1 MKDSVRVP
9 IALQVVVDDF
19 GWFEGKNGLADSRPA
34 RTGINRNHVLE
45 DYVVMNEIGKK
56 VGMKIVCGFTIG
68 EWDKDNVL
76 RGMEHATWDEEGW
89 DRASKI
95 DYELAQKCFEQLEKS
110 DYIELAFH
118 GLMHGYWVNGEN
130 YGNPREFFSYDIP
143 LDTKERKVNYPVKPV
158 PASYVD
164 EHLNA
169 FFKIYNSWGFSQ
181 KIRTFIM
188 PASLYKDIDTV
199 LEYAA
204 VAEKYGIKYWKN
216 FWAELN
222 DATTMLNSIVFL
234 NTRGGDMVE
243 WYEID
248 VEPEQI
254 ADKVY
259 NTDNNDEPAGFAI
272 LGSHW
277 PNFLSSDPSKNLE
290 NVDKWANYLNRQK
303 EIFGYM
309 LSKDI
314 AFAASQVLYN
324 KFLKLDFTDDTCIID
339 TSEVDAQNAPELSR
353 DIYISIKNDKVVKE
367 CIGAE
372 LEVYEKHD
380 EFTTYKLTR
389 KDKNLIKL
397 VF

>member
-1 MKDSVRVP
+1 MKNSVRLP
-9 IALQVVVDDF
+9 IALQIVVDDF
-19 GWFEGKNGLADSRPA
+19 GWHNGKNGLADGRPA
-34 RTGINRNHVLE
+34 RTGIDRNHVLE

-56 VGMKIVCGFTIG
+56 VGQKIVCGFTIG

-76 RGMEHATWDEEGW
+76 RGMEHATWDEKGW
-89 DRASKI
+89 DRASEI
-95 DYELAQKCFEQLEKS
+95 DYDLTQKCFEQLEKS
-110 DYIELAFH
+110 EFIELAFH

-158 PASYVD
+158 PAEYVD
-164 EHLNA
+164 EHLEA
-169 FFKIYNSWGFSQ
+169 YFKIYNSWGFSQ

-188 PASLYKDIDTV
+188 PASLYKDVDTV

-204 VAEKYGIKYWKN
+204 VARKYGIKYWKN
-216 FWAELN
+216 FWNELN
-222 DATTMLNSIVFL
+222 DATTMLHDIVFL

-254 ADKVY
+254 KDREY
-259 NTDNNDEPAGFAI
+259 NTEDPTQPAGFII

-277 PNFLSSDPSKNLE
+277 PNFLSTDPSKNLE
-290 NVDKWANYLNRQK
+290 NVQKWANFLNRQK

-309 LSKDI
+309 LAKDI
-314 AFAASQVLYN
+314 AFAASQGLYN
-324 KFLKLDFTDDTCIID
+324 KHTKFDFTDNTCTLD
-339 TSEVDAQNAPELSR
+339 VSEVDKQGAPELSNE
-353 DIYISIKNDKVVKE
+353 IYISIKNDKQIKE
-367 CIGAE
+367 CVGADF
-372 LEVYEKHD
+372 EVYEKHN

-389 KDKNLIKL
+389 KDTNLIKL
-397 VF
+397 TF

>member
-19 GWFEGKNGLADSRPA
+19 GWHNGKNGLADSRPA

-76 RGMEHATWDEEGW
+76 RGMEHATWDEENW
-89 DRASKI
+89 DRASEI
-95 DYELAQKCFEQLEKS
+95 NYDLAKKCFDQLEKS

-164 EHLNA
+164 EHIEA
-169 FFKIYNSWGFSQ
+169 YFKIYNSWGFSQ

-188 PASLYKDIDTV
+188 PASLYKDVDTV
-199 LEYAA
+199 IEYAS

-216 FWAELN
+216 YWGELN
-222 DATTMLNSIVFL
+222 GATTMLNSIVFL

-248 VEPEQI
+248 VEPEQLD
-254 ADKVY
+254 DKVY
-259 NTDNNDEPAGFAI
+259 NTSDPNEPAGFAI

-290 NVDKWANYLNRQK
+290 NVEKWANYLNRQK
-303 EIFGYM
+303 EVFGYM

-314 AFAASQVLYN
+314 AFAASQILYHTYLN
-324 KFLKLDFTDDTCIID
+324 INFNENECIID
-339 TSEVDAQNAPELSR
+339 ASDVDKQDAAELSNEF
-353 DIYISIKNDKVVKE
+353 YISIKNDLQVKE
-367 CIGAE
+367 CIGADF
-372 LEVYEKHD
+372 EVYENHN

-389 KDKNLIKL
+389 KDTGLIKL
-397 VF
+397 IF